1 MCWREIKKTETEQ
14 STTESK
20 RIFFLKIYFC
30 FRMFVDKIKIKR
42 NIKGKHTHT
51 FAHKNKPLKTKKQPT
66 ICSQTID
73 DRGEFLL
80 LMKNKKRKK
89 KFIRNET
96 ESTKPDKRIRHSTC
110 RFHIFCQAFSFILA
124 NGRMVFFYFSF
135 CSSCLLYLFRY
146 WNGFLVGKLDLCE
159 RYIKC
164 RRYQFLLFRL
174 FSRKFFLLFI
184 CIDFIPRMAWS
195 LKRENLGCLLHE
207 SVFFLF
213 VLLFFCC
220 AANVHITVELCI
232 PVKSPTERR
241 TNGNNN
247 NNARVLF
254 VSKFTLHSIDT
265 YRNEEGSVLLC
276 GSVL

>member
-1 MCWREIKKTETEQ
+1 
-14 STTESK
+14 
-20 RIFFLKIYFC
+20 
-30 FRMFVDKIKIKR
+30 
-42 NIKGKHTHT
+42 
-51 FAHKNKPLKTKKQPT
+51 
-66 ICSQTID
+66 
-73 DRGEFLL
+73 
-80 LMKNKKRKK
+80 MKNKKRKK

-124 NGRMVFFYFSF
+124 NGRMVFFIF
-135 CSSCLLYLFRY
+135 
-146 WNGFLVGKLDLCE
+146 
-159 RYIKC
+159 
-164 RRYQFLLFRL
+164 FLLL
-174 FSRKFFLLFI
+174 FLSTVFVPVLEWFSSWKIGPLWTLYKVQTLSVSSFSSIFGKVFFLLFI

-195 LKRENLGCLLHE
+195 MKRENLGCLLHE

-276 GSVL
+276 GSVLWTIAETTEQWLCKNK